1 MRGLAALLL
10 LAGCSG
16 PGGDAPAAAGWPEQG
31 GARFA
36 AFAAAC
42 GHCHAPPQ
50 PGLHTKREWAQVVA
64 RMQRHRAER
73 GVRLLSEAEQAEV
86 LGYLEDYARDGRLR

>member
-1 MRGLAALLL
+1 MRRLAALLL

-16 PGGDAPAAAGWPEQG
+16 SSGGASADAGWPERQ

-42 GHCHAPPQ
+42 GRCHAPPK
-50 PGLHTKREWAQVVA
+50 PNLHTRQEWTQVVA

-73 GVRLLSEAEQAEV
+73 GVRLLSEDERAEV
-86 LGYLEDYARDGRLR
+86 LGYLQDYARDGRLR